1 MKNYLNSKL
10 YLFNKLIK
18 RRGDIITDENIPQKK
33 NLKNISLKRN
43 INFNLIFNRSKGI
56 ELIRHKYENERQ
68 ILEIRFKNKNYT
80 INLNLIGKIQ
90 IKNILMAILAAHRS
104 GLEFNKV
111 IDVIHK
117 IKPVEGRLEKI
128 GKIKNRSK
136 VILDY
141 AHTPAALK
149 MALLNIKEQF
159 PLSKVNLVFGCG
171 GVWSGIR
178 FHNNKFLFLNDHLNR
193 LFDDAKKINL
203 KIHLNKKQLTKIL
216 FDTIKINK
224 MKTDVHIRLVVSR
237 GIKSTPY
244 QDPAFTISKPTIVV
258 IPEYKQPQETIY
270 KKGLILKT
278 VKTIRGPHNVQD
290 PRINSLSKLNCIIA
304 CIEAKKKKADEAL
317 MFDINGNIATN
328 NSTHFFFVKNNCV
341 YTSTGQYCVKGITR
355 QKVIDLC
362 KKNKIKVYEKNFK
375 LKDVLNADEAFVTG
389 TFANIIPVKKIN
401 NKIYNLNNNLTTKNI
416 RELYLK
422 LMDK

>member
-1 MKNYLNSKL
+1 MPSSHDY
-10 YLFNKLIK
+10 IK
-18 RRGDIITDENIPQKK
+18 D
-33 NLKNISLKRN
+33 KRN
-43 INFNLIFNRSKGI
+43 
-56 ELIRHKYENERQ
+56 Q
-68 ILEIRFKNKNYT
+68 
-80 INLNLIGKIQ
+80 
-90 IKNILMAILAAHRS
+90 
-104 GLEFNKV
+104 
-111 IDVIHK
+111 
-117 IKPVEGRLEKI
+117 
-128 GKIKNRSK
+128 
-136 VILDY
+136 
-141 AHTPAALK
+141 
-149 MALLNIKEQF
+149 NIKIFINNKFYLRENA
-159 PLSKVNLVFGCG
+159 KVSVFDSGFLLG
-171 GVWSGIR
+171 DGVWSGIR
-178 FHNNKFLFLNDHLNR
+178 FHNNKFLFLNDHLKR

-203 KIHLNKKQLTKIL
+203 KIHLTKKQLTKIL
-216 FDTIKINK
+216 MNTIKINK

-237 GIKSTPY
+237 GVKSTPY

-328 NSTHFFFVKNNCV
+328 NSTHFFYIKNNCV
-341 YTSTGQYCVKGITR
+341 HTSTGKYCVKGITR

-362 KKNKIKVYEKNFK
+362 KKNQIKVYEKNFK

-401 NKIYNLNNNLTTKNI
+401 NKIYNLQNNLTTKKI

>member
-1 MKNYLNSKL
+1 MPSSHDY
-10 YLFNKLIK
+10 IK
-18 RRGDIITDENIPQKK
+18 D
-33 NLKNISLKRN
+33 KRN
-43 INFNLIFNRSKGI
+43 
-56 ELIRHKYENERQ
+56 Q
-68 ILEIRFKNKNYT
+68 
-80 INLNLIGKIQ
+80 
-90 IKNILMAILAAHRS
+90 
-104 GLEFNKV
+104 
-111 IDVIHK
+111 K
-117 IKPVEGRLEKI
+117 IKIFVNNKFYLREKA
-128 GKIKNRSK
+128 K
-136 VILDY
+136 VSVFDSGF
-141 AHTPAALK
+141 
-149 MALLNIKEQF
+149 LL
-159 PLSKVNLVFGCG
+159 GD

-178 FHNNKFLFLNDHLNR
+178 FHNNKFLFLKDHLSR

-203 KIHLNKKQLTKIL
+203 KIHLTKKQLTKIL

-224 MKTDVHIRLVVSR
+224 MKTDVHIRLVISR
-237 GIKSTPY
+237 GVKSTPY
-244 QDPAFTISKPTIVV
+244 QDPAFTISKPTVVV

-328 NSTHFFFVKNNCV
+328 NSTHFFIVKNNCV

-362 KKNKIKVYEKNFK
+362 KKNKIKIYEKNFK
-375 LKDVLNADEAFVTG
+375 IKDVLNSDEAFVTG

-401 NKIYNLNNNLTTKNI
+401 NKIYNLNNNVTTKII